1 MALALLIIAEMVV
14 DVIADKK
21 KDKRVIID
29 IEMEKSIN
37 LRNNQK

>member
-14 DVIADKK
+14 DVIAEKK
-21 KDKRVIID
+21 KDKWVIID